1 MERIERKRR
10 DPEKK
15 VLIDP
20 SIRRENESIDDYM
33 NRIVMNMDK
42 ENRKTK
48 RKSNKRGVQMV

>member
-1 MERIERKRR
+1 VERIERKRR